1 MLRFYLRLHCK
12 SHRELNV
19 NSRETL
25 NTPFFKEHMELFKNE
40 SMVKVKGVEGKI
52 LHYIGSNLFKVRYRD
67 GNITR
72 VYSFNEK
79 DIDFCG
85 LDVEYLRKAY
95 R

>member
-1 MLRFYLRLHCK
+1 MTHKRITL
-12 SHRELNV
+12 HRELNV

-25 NTPFFKEHMELFKNE
+25 NTPFFKEHMEDLFKNE
-40 SMVKVKGVEGKI
+40 STVKVKGVEGKI

-72 VYSFNEK
+72 VYSFHEK
-79 DIDFCG
+79 DIDFLD
-85 LDVEYLRKAY
+85 LDVEHLRRAH